1 MARHVLRF
9 GINNKNNSFVGNT
22 EGNRSL
28 CKRRQRSCV
37 KDVDCI
43 QLAQDGTKWRALV
56 KMLS

>member
-9 GINNKNNSFVGNT
+9 GINNKNNSSVGHT

-28 CKRRQRSCV
+28 CKRRQRSRV
-37 KDVDCI
+37 KDADCI